1 VSNFPP
7 AHKLDILVVD
17 VIRNGTAHQQ
27 FDIQRQVYS
36 TNGVDR
42 LRGRKLR
49 RVWIGETAH
58 LGRRHDE
65 FMATVT
71 RAARMFGGEILPIA
85 DYAAW
90 QERDAAV
97 AEQQAIAE
105 LDKVA
110 VAGVPA
116 L

>member
-1 VSNFPP
+1 MSNFPP

-17 VIRNGTAHQQ
+17 VIRNGTAHPQ

-58 LGRRHDE
+58 LGRRYGE

-71 RAARMFGGEILPIA
+71 RAARMFGGEILPIE
-85 DYAAW
+85 DYGVWMA
-90 QERDAAV
+90 RDAV
-97 AEQQAIAE
+97 IAEQEAAE
-105 LDKVA
+105 A
-110 VAGVPA
+110 VGLAMRLGGA
-116 L
+116 A